1 MTPFNTTL
9 HYTEIKTRLFKAA
22 MFNSLPNPATLW
34 VSLATIPMLLGIL
47 AARSLAE
54 NLSELGRAS
63 EEIFRGERLP
73 ILNFPEPE
81 EGE

>member
-1 MTPFNTTL
+1 
-9 HYTEIKTRLFKAA
+9 

>member
-1 MTPFNTTL
+1 M
-9 HYTEIKTRLFKAA
+9 FKPRID
-22 MFNSLPNPATLW
+22 LATIW
-34 VSLATIPMLLGIL
+34 VSLTTVPILLGLL

-54 NLSELGRAS
+54 NLSELGQAS
-63 EEIFRGERLP
+63 EEIFRSERLP